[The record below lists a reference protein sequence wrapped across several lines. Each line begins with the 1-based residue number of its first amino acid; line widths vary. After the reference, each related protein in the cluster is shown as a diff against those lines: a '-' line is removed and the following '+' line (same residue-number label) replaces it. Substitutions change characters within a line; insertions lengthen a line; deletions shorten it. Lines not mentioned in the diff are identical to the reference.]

1 MELYAAEIV
10 DGLVVRVI
18 VGTSKWATENLGGVW
33 VETTTLPG
41 AGWIWNEMD
50 GFRPPP
56 PPPPPPEE

>member
-18 VGTSKWATENLGGVW
+18 VGSSKWATENLGGVW

-41 AGWIWNEMD
+41 VGWTYDNTN
-50 GFRPPP
+50 GFQPPVTVS
-56 PPPPPPEE
+56 EDV